1 MSAII
6 AAPRETEELLSFVL
20 FHLSITLSVLFEGYQ
35 QELALRQI
43 RKSVISVFS
52 YCFIKET
59 MSSRVICSFP
69 ARVRTNTKWLG
80 SSLKNTCFFI
90 KSLRK
95 SIVLYKNYSDTLFF
109 CQARESGLPHIIV
122 LWGDLMV
129 YIRKKKKNIFYRI
142 AAVILAVLMLA
153 VLILRFLNSKLDVIV
168 ADMVEEGLKN
178 TITKIINESVA
189 QGMREGD
196 YRDILSVSYSSD
208 GKVRSM
214 VADSV
219 KINLLCADVG
229 ARISEKLDELTRFYV
244 EVDVA
249 DVLDDVIVLGKF
261 PHTFCADVVPVGGIE
276 TDIESE
282 FLSAG
287 INQTNYRLNLKV
299 DVGIT
304 AVMLISTATIDVS
317 TSVSIAE
324 MLIVGDVPTVYWG

>member
-1 MSAII
+1 
-6 AAPRETEELLSFVL
+6 
-20 FHLSITLSVLFEGYQ
+20 
-35 QELALRQI
+35 
-43 RKSVISVFS
+43 
-52 YCFIKET
+52 
-59 MSSRVICSFP
+59 
-69 ARVRTNTKWLG
+69 
-80 SSLKNTCFFI
+80 
-90 KSLRK
+90 
-95 SIVLYKNYSDTLFF
+95 
-109 CQARESGLPHIIV
+109 
-122 LWGDLMV
+122 MV
-129 YIRKKKKNIFYRI
+129 YIRKKKKNIFYRV
-142 AAVILAVLMLA
+142 AAVIIALLLTVIF
-153 VLILRFLNSKLDVIV
+153 VLRFLNQKLDVIV

-189 QGMREGD
+189 QSMREGE

-229 ARISEKLDELTRFYV
+229 ARISEKLDALTRFYV
-244 EVDVA
+244 DVDVA
-249 DVLDDVIVLGKF
+249 DVLDDVIVLGRF
-261 PHTFCADVVPVGGIE
+261 PHRFCADVVPVGGIE

-304 AVMLISTATIDVS
+304 AVMLISTSTIDIS

>member
-1 MSAII
+1 M
-6 AAPRETEELLSFVL
+6 
-20 FHLSITLSVLFEGYQ
+20 
-35 QELALRQI
+35 
-43 RKSVISVFS
+43 
-52 YCFIKET
+52 
-59 MSSRVICSFP
+59 
-69 ARVRTNTKWLG
+69 N
-80 SSLKNTCFFI
+80 
-90 KSLRK
+90 
-95 SIVLYKNYSDTLFF
+95 F
-109 CQARESGLPHIIV
+109 CQAREIDGKHI
-122 LWGDLMV
+122 LLMRGDLMV
-129 YIRKKKKNIFYRI
+129 YIRKKKKNIFCRI
-142 AAVILAVLMLA
+142 AAVIIALLLTVIF
-153 VLILRFLNSKLDVIV
+153 VLRFLNQKLDVIV

>member
-1 MSAII
+1 M
-6 AAPRETEELLSFVL
+6 R
-20 FHLSITLSVLFEGYQ
+20 
-35 QELALRQI
+35 
-43 RKSVISVFS
+43 
-52 YCFIKET
+52 
-59 MSSRVICSFP
+59 
-69 ARVRTNTKWLG
+69 
-80 SSLKNTCFFI
+80 
-90 KSLRK
+90 
-95 SIVLYKNYSDTLFF
+95 
-109 CQARESGLPHIIV
+109 
-122 LWGDLMV
+122 GDLMV
-129 YIRKKKKNIFYRI
+129 YIRKKKKNVFCRI
-142 AAVILAVLMLA
+142 AAVIIALLLTVIF
-153 VLILRFLNSKLDVIV
+153 VLRFLNQKLDVIV

>member
-1 MSAII
+1 
-6 AAPRETEELLSFVL
+6 
-20 FHLSITLSVLFEGYQ
+20 
-35 QELALRQI
+35 
-43 RKSVISVFS
+43 
-52 YCFIKET
+52 
-59 MSSRVICSFP
+59 
-69 ARVRTNTKWLG
+69 
-80 SSLKNTCFFI
+80 
-90 KSLRK
+90 
-95 SIVLYKNYSDTLFF
+95 
-109 CQARESGLPHIIV
+109 
-122 LWGDLMV
+122 MV
-129 YIRKKKKNIFYRI
+129 YIRKKKKNIFYRV
-142 AAVILAVLMLA
+142 AAVIIALLLTVIF
-153 VLILRFLNSKLDVIV
+153 VLRFLNQKLDVIV

-189 QGMREGD
+189 QSMREGE

-229 ARISEKLDELTRFYV
+229 ARISEKLDALTRFYV
-244 EVDVA
+244 DVDVA
-249 DVLDDVIVLGKF
+249 DVLDDVIVLGRL
-261 PHTFCADVVPVGGIE
+261 PHRFCADVVPVGGIE

-304 AVMLISTATIDVS
+304 AVMLISTSTIDIS

>member
-1 MSAII
+1 
-6 AAPRETEELLSFVL
+6 
-20 FHLSITLSVLFEGYQ
+20 
-35 QELALRQI
+35 
-43 RKSVISVFS
+43 
-52 YCFIKET
+52 
-59 MSSRVICSFP
+59 
-69 ARVRTNTKWLG
+69 
-80 SSLKNTCFFI
+80 
-90 KSLRK
+90 
-95 SIVLYKNYSDTLFF
+95 
-109 CQARESGLPHIIV
+109 
-122 LWGDLMV
+122 MV

-189 QGMREGD
+189 QGMRERD

>member
-1 MSAII
+1 
-6 AAPRETEELLSFVL
+6 
-20 FHLSITLSVLFEGYQ
+20 
-35 QELALRQI
+35 
-43 RKSVISVFS
+43 
-52 YCFIKET
+52 
-59 MSSRVICSFP
+59 
-69 ARVRTNTKWLG
+69 
-80 SSLKNTCFFI
+80 
-90 KSLRK
+90 
-95 SIVLYKNYSDTLFF
+95 
-109 CQARESGLPHIIV
+109 
-122 LWGDLMV
+122 MV
-129 YIRKKKKNIFYRI
+129 YIRKKKKNIFCRI
-142 AAVILAVLMLA
+142 AAVIIALLLTVIF
-153 VLILRFLNSKLDVIV
+153 VLRFLNQKLDVIV

>member
-1 MSAII
+1 
-6 AAPRETEELLSFVL
+6 
-20 FHLSITLSVLFEGYQ
+20 
-35 QELALRQI
+35 
-43 RKSVISVFS
+43 
-52 YCFIKET
+52 
-59 MSSRVICSFP
+59 
-69 ARVRTNTKWLG
+69 
-80 SSLKNTCFFI
+80 
-90 KSLRK
+90 
-95 SIVLYKNYSDTLFF
+95 
-109 CQARESGLPHIIV
+109 
-122 LWGDLMV
+122 MV
-129 YIRKKKKNIFYRI
+129 YIRKKKKNILCRI
-142 AAVILAVLMLA
+142 AAVIIALLLTVIF
-153 VLILRFLNSKLDVIV
+153 VLRFLNQKLDVIV

-189 QGMREGD
+189 QSMREGD

-304 AVMLISTATIDVS
+304 AVMLISTSTIDIS

>member
-1 MSAII
+1 
-6 AAPRETEELLSFVL
+6 
-20 FHLSITLSVLFEGYQ
+20 
-35 QELALRQI
+35 
-43 RKSVISVFS
+43 
-52 YCFIKET
+52 
-59 MSSRVICSFP
+59 
-69 ARVRTNTKWLG
+69 
-80 SSLKNTCFFI
+80 
-90 KSLRK
+90 
-95 SIVLYKNYSDTLFF
+95 
-109 CQARESGLPHIIV
+109 
-122 LWGDLMV
+122 MV

>member
-1 MSAII
+1 
-6 AAPRETEELLSFVL
+6 
-20 FHLSITLSVLFEGYQ
+20 
-35 QELALRQI
+35 
-43 RKSVISVFS
+43 
-52 YCFIKET
+52 
-59 MSSRVICSFP
+59 
-69 ARVRTNTKWLG
+69 
-80 SSLKNTCFFI
+80 
-90 KSLRK
+90 
-95 SIVLYKNYSDTLFF
+95 
-109 CQARESGLPHIIV
+109 
-122 LWGDLMV
+122 MV

-142 AAVILAVLMLA
+142 AAVIIALLLTVIF
-153 VLILRFLNSKLDVIV
+153 VLRFLNQKLDVIV

>member
-1 MSAII
+1 
-6 AAPRETEELLSFVL
+6 
-20 FHLSITLSVLFEGYQ
+20 
-35 QELALRQI
+35 
-43 RKSVISVFS
+43 
-52 YCFIKET
+52 
-59 MSSRVICSFP
+59 
-69 ARVRTNTKWLG
+69 
-80 SSLKNTCFFI
+80 
-90 KSLRK
+90 
-95 SIVLYKNYSDTLFF
+95 
-109 CQARESGLPHIIV
+109 
-122 LWGDLMV
+122 MV

-249 DVLDDVIVLGKF
+249 DVLDDVIVLGKY

>member
-1 MSAII
+1 
-6 AAPRETEELLSFVL
+6 
-20 FHLSITLSVLFEGYQ
+20 
-35 QELALRQI
+35 
-43 RKSVISVFS
+43 
-52 YCFIKET
+52 
-59 MSSRVICSFP
+59 
-69 ARVRTNTKWLG
+69 
-80 SSLKNTCFFI
+80 
-90 KSLRK
+90 
-95 SIVLYKNYSDTLFF
+95 
-109 CQARESGLPHIIV
+109 
-122 LWGDLMV
+122 MV
-129 YIRKKKKNIFYRI
+129 YIRKKKKNVFCRI
-142 AAVILAVLMLA
+142 AAVIIALLLTVIF
-153 VLILRFLNSKLDVIV
+153 VLRFLNQKLDVIV

>member
-1 MSAII
+1 
-6 AAPRETEELLSFVL
+6 
-20 FHLSITLSVLFEGYQ
+20 
-35 QELALRQI
+35 
-43 RKSVISVFS
+43 
-52 YCFIKET
+52 
-59 MSSRVICSFP
+59 
-69 ARVRTNTKWLG
+69 
-80 SSLKNTCFFI
+80 
-90 KSLRK
+90 
-95 SIVLYKNYSDTLFF
+95 
-109 CQARESGLPHIIV
+109 
-122 LWGDLMV
+122 
-129 YIRKKKKNIFYRI
+129 
-142 AAVILAVLMLA
+142 VILAVLMLA